1 MKKESIFLLIAL
13 LSGVMTASA
22 QDSSLLN
29 KLNDSMTLH
38 GAPVYTTGT
47 FKATRVVNM
56 QSVESPAGGAL
67 SFLIQHRFGALNTGL
82 YNYFGLD
89 NANTRLGL
97 EYGITDR
104 FEVGAGR
111 SSLYK
116 AYDVF
121 LKYKLLRQTDMTNKC
136 PVTLSVLGTFSNF
149 TDSVAQYNYPY
160 ESSTPVKFTA
170 SDRTVYSAQLLI
182 ARKFT
187 RNFSFELTPTYLHYN
202 TVPSTADKND
212 VFALGAGARMK
223 ITRRMSINAEY
234 NYLPSGQ
241 IVSYQRHDCFSL
253 SWDIETGGHVF
264 QLVFSNSQSMIE
276 SQYITQ
282 TPGSWG
288 KGDIY
293 FGFNISRN
301 FNLSKKA
308 KASATPKT

>member
-1 MKKESIFLLIAL
+1 MKKGYCFYVIVF
-13 LSGVMTASA
+13 LSGFLGASA

-29 KLNDSMTLH
+29 RLNDSMSVNGKPLL
-38 GAPVYTTGT
+38 VTGT

-56 QSVESPAGGAL
+56 QSVESLASGAL
-67 SFLIQHRFGALNTGL
+67 SFLIQHRFGALNSGF
-82 YNYFGLD
+82 YNFFGLD

-116 AYDVF
+116 TYDVF
-121 LKYKLLRQTDMTNKC
+121 LKYKLLRQTDMSNKC
-136 PVTLSVLGTFSNF
+136 PVTVSLLGTISNF

-160 ESSTPVKFTA
+160 ESTTQVKFTA

-187 RNFSFELTPTYLHYN
+187 RNFSFELTPTYMHYN
-202 TVPSTADKND
+202 TVPSHQDKND
-212 VFALGAGARMK
+212 IFALAAGARMK

-241 IVSYQRHDCFSL
+241 IVSYSRYDCFSL

-264 QLVFSNSQSMIE
+264 QLIFSNSQSMIE

-301 FNLSKKA
+301 FNLSKK
-308 KASATPKT
+308 